1 MSHPDIQAARE
12 ALARLTDAPRPVS
25 RAIFNR
31 WEATRQSL
39 FCAAG
44 GKILNDPVPP
54 RRGSAPVAVA
64 PMTRADFLR
73 ADAADRVRS
82 TR

>member
-1 MSHPDIQAARE
+1 MSHPDVQAARK
-12 ALARLTDAPRPVS
+12 ALRELTDAPKPVT
-25 RAIFNR
+25 RAVFDAYD
-31 WEATRQSL
+31 ATRQSL

-44 GKILNDPVPP
+44 GKILNDPKPP

-64 PMTRADFLR
+64 PMLRADYLK

>member
-12 ALARLTDAPRPVS
+12 ALARLTDAPKPVS
-25 RAIFNR
+25 RSVFTE

-54 RRGSAPVAVA
+54 RRGSAPQAV
-64 PMTRADFLR
+64 PQMTRPDYLK
-73 ADAADRVRS
+73 ADAADRIRS
-82 TR
+82 TK